1 MAYPVVRSSLRALLD
16 VNAKLFGV
24 MLNQLDFKK
33 AERYYG
39 GYYSA
44 YGKHDGYYTKPSK
57 ALTSA

>member
-1 MAYPVVRSSLRALLD
+1 MRSSLRALLD
-16 VNAKLFGV
+16 VNARLFGV

-44 YGKHDGYYTKPSK
+44 YGKHEGYYYTKPNK
-57 ALTSA
+57 TLASAKPTA